1 MRLVLKINTV
11 KNGQTKNMWSAP
23 NLDEFQQ
30 YFWDDF
36 ELKRWFNLKSL
47 KMSFGVIPD
56 DPNRLMK

>member
-1 MRLVLKINTV
+1 MDKLK
-11 KNGQTKNMWSAP
+11 MWSAP
-23 NLDEFQQ
+23 TLDEFQQ
-30 YFWDDF
+30 YFGDDF